1 MSISHVD
8 SPAPADTSPLS
19 RGSRSQRTAE
29 LFDLALQAPD
39 PSRRQAFLD
48 EVVLTNL
55 CVARSLA
62 RHFIGRGVDV
72 EDLEQVA
79 SEALVKA
86 AARFDPARGKDFL
99 SFAVP
104 TVRGELQRH
113 FRDVGWVV
121 RPTRRVQEARLAISR
136 AEAELTQ
143 RLGHTPDIEEVM
155 DETALTREEY
165 AEAASASGCFAPTSL
180 DRPTTVSGDGGTLG
194 DLLPDEDP
202 GQPACEAR
210 IALAPVV
217 QMLSERD
224 RRVLFLR
231 YFEDL
236 GQKEIGSEIG
246 VTQTQVSRILDRIL
260 TELHDAMTDDG
271 PDEDSPPR
279 DHETDSSRPDTV
291 SPTTSWA
298 LTPGWPWGGSDGRGK
313 GPRPR

>member
-1 MSISHVD
+1 MSVSH
-8 SPAPADTSPLS
+8 APRALAGTTPSAREERS
-19 RGSRSQRTAE
+19 RRTAE
-29 LFDLALQAPD
+29 LFEAVTSTQDAA
-39 PSRRQAFLD
+39 RRQDLLD
-48 EVVLTNL
+48 EVVLVNL

-62 RHFIGRGVDV
+62 RRFAGRGVDA

-86 AARFDPARGKDFL
+86 AGRFDPTLGKDFL

-104 TVRGELQRH
+104 TVRGELQRY

-121 RPTRRVQEARLAISR
+121 RPTRRVQEARWAISR

-143 RLGHTPDIEEVM
+143 RLGHTPHPDEVM
-155 DETALTREEY
+155 DELALTQEEY
-165 AEAASASGCFAPTSL
+165 AEAASSNGCFAPTSL
-180 DRPTTVSGDGGTLG
+180 DGPTSGSDDGGTLG
-194 DLLPDEDP
+194 DLLPDEEA
-202 GQPACEAR
+202 GLPACEAR
-210 IALAPVV
+210 VVLAPVV

-260 TELHDAMTDDG
+260 GELHQAITQDG
-271 PDEDSPPR
+271 PE
-279 DHETDSSRPDTV
+279 EASSV
-291 SPTTSWA
+291 
-298 LTPGWPWGGSDGRGK
+298 GDGPEVAG
-313 GPRPR
+313 